1 MERSSETGVDMN
13 DRSDES
19 GPMWPPKI
27 QIAGVS
33 SLDEAMFCAQIG
45 VDALGFTLEVPG
57 GIHDELTWDKA
68 AYIIQRLPRTISAV
82 VITYLQSFED
92 LSLLVQAVNP
102 HAVQFHGGIADE
114 RLSVFRIKY
123 PNIKTIGR
131 VTVSGAD
138 SIAQAACFC
147 APLWDAI
154 ILDSMDPIS
163 GRIGATGITHDWSV
177 SSKIV
182 NTASVPVI
190 LAGGLTPDNVVEAI
204 LTVRPAGVDSHTG
217 IEDRDGSRNLAK
229 IKAFTQA
236 ALDTFKITEVSVRA

>member
-1 MERSSETGVDMN
+1 MN
-13 DRSDES
+13 ARSDES
-19 GPMWPPKI
+19 GPTWPPRI

-33 SLDEAMFCAQIG
+33 SLDEAMFCARIG

-68 AYIIQRLPRTISAV
+68 AYIIRRLPPTILAV
-82 VITYLQSFED
+82 VITYLKSFED
-92 LSLLVQAVNP
+92 ISRLVQAVSP

-114 RLSVFRIKY
+114 SLSVFKRQY

-131 VTVSGAD
+131 VTVSGEE

-147 APLWDAI
+147 ASLWDAI

-163 GRIGATGITHDWSV
+163 GRLGATGITHDWSL

-182 NTASVPVI
+182 CSASVPVI
-190 LAGGLTPDNVVEAI
+190 LAGGLTPDNVAEAI
-204 LTVRPAGVDSHTG
+204 LTVRPSGVDTHTG
-217 IEDRDGSRNLAK
+217 IEDSDGRRYFAK

-236 ALDTFKITEVSVRA
+236 ALDAFSITPAPASGARREVGNH

>member
-1 MERSSETGVDMN
+1 MKKSSGVHFTMN
-13 DRSDES
+13 DRSHES

-33 SLDEAMFCAQIG
+33 SFDEAMSCARIG
-45 VDALGFTLEVPG
+45 VDALGFTLEIPG

-68 AYIIQRLPRTISAV
+68 AYIIQRLPRTILAV
-82 VITYLQSFED
+82 VITYLTSFED
-92 LSLLVQAVNP
+92 ISRLVRAVSP

-114 RLSVFRIKY
+114 ELSVFKGKY
-123 PNIKTIGR
+123 PSIKTIGR
-131 VTVSGAD
+131 VTVSGED
-138 SIAQAACFC
+138 SIAQAASFG

-154 ILDSMDPIS
+154 ILDSMDPIT
-163 GRIGATGITHDWSV
+163 GRLGATGITHDWSL

-182 NTASVPVI
+182 NTASVPII

-204 LTVRPAGVDSHTG
+204 LSVRPAGVDTHTG
-217 IEDRDGSRNLAK
+217 IEDSDGSRNLAK

-236 ALDTFKITEVSVRA
+236 ALDAFKISKGASV